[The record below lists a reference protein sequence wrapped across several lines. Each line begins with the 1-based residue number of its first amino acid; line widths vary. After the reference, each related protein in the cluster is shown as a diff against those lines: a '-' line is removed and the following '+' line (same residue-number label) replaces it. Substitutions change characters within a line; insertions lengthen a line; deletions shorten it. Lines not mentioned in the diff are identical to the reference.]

1 MGMTYFLIH
10 KVDLEKWHN
19 SILTKYQN
27 RNYIKLVLSSITYNI
42 LKNSMVIYYL
52 LGLPILLLIT
62 DIVYMFGV
70 TSMITV
76 MSVLFGIYLIGVII
90 LSMYLFSNVQEWF
103 IDLLEEVKDMDWGI
117 K

>member
-1 MGMTYFLIH
+1 
-10 KVDLEKWHN
+10 
-19 SILTKYQN
+19 
-27 RNYIKLVLSSITYNI
+27 
-42 LKNSMVIYYL
+42 
-52 LGLPILLLIT
+52 
-62 DIVYMFGV
+62 
-70 TSMITV
+70 MITV